1 MALSYQLKVDGQ
13 VVETV
18 KAESPLQFVY
28 GTGFLLPAFEA
39 NLAGLGKGDPFAFRL
54 DAANA
59 YGEVI
64 PDAVV
69 ELPKEVFMVD
79 GKIEDGML
87 EIGNQLPMSDNQG
100 NRLVGV
106 VKAVG
111 NDSVTMDFNHP
122 MAGKALEFSGTIVE
136 VREATPEDMMTGH
149 PARGM
154 RLRMRRRLRRRLRS
168 RTGERRLRLRLSLKK
183 SFEFTDTI
191 RNRIQKAGPVR
202 GLPFTYSDSG

>member
-1 MALSYQLKVDGQ
+1 MKRSKPRALCNSYTEPASCCRHSRRTSPDWA
-13 VVETV
+13 
-18 KAESPLQFVY
+18 KAILSHS
-28 GTGFLLPAFEA
+28 
-39 NLAGLGKGDPFAFRL
+39 RL

-149 PARGM
+149 PAGDATADAETVAITNR
-154 RLRMRRRLRRRLRS
+154 
-168 RTGERRLRLRLSLKK
+168 ERRLRLRLSLKI
-183 SFEFTDTI
+183 F
-191 RNRIQKAGPVR
+191 RIYGYNP
-202 GLPFTYSDSG
+202 

>member
-1 MALSYQLKVDGQ
+1 M
-13 VVETV
+13 
-18 KAESPLQFVY
+18 
-28 GTGFLLPAFEA
+28 
-39 NLAGLGKGDPFAFRL
+39 
-54 DAANA
+54 
-59 YGEVI
+59 I

-87 EIGNQLPMSDNQG
+87 EIGNQLPRADNQG

-111 NDSVTMDFNHP
+111 DDSVTMDFNHP

-136 VREATPEDMMTGH
+136 VREATPEDMMTG
-149 PARGM
+149 ASRRRM
-154 RLRMRRRLRRRLRS
+154 RLRLRRRLRRRLRS

-183 SFEFTDTI
+183 SFEFTGTI
-191 RNRIQKAGPVR
+191 RNRIQKAGPSR

>member
-87 EIGNQLPMSDNQG
+87 EIGGDDRRSA
-100 NRLVGV
+100 R
-106 VKAVG
+106 
-111 NDSVTMDFNHP
+111 SH
-122 MAGKALEFSGTIVE
+122 AGRHDDGAS
-136 VREATPEDMMTGH
+136 R
-149 PARGM
+149 RRM

-191 RNRIQKAGPVR
+191 RNRIQKAGPSR